1 MQKVA
6 VYLGS
11 CPGNSRDYADLAYRL
26 GRKLAEMHAVLIY
39 GGSNVG
45 TMKALSDGALGGGAL
60 VYGVFPKGFKG
71 HAQKHFS
78 SDELIRRDVTHLL
91 MVKDMAERKNKMS
104 ELCTCCVV
112 LPGGWGT
119 MDELFGHMVERT
131 VGINSKPVFILNHN
145 GYYDALK
152 AQMLKMVE
160 EGFIPGGEAAMPV
173 FCDTVEDLTARIAA
187 LPD

>member
-1 MQKVA
+1 MKKVA

-11 CPGNSRDYADLAYRL
+11 CPGNSKEYGDVAYKL
-26 GRKLAEMHAVLIY
+26 GRKLAEMNAIMIY

-45 TMKALSDGALGGGAL
+45 TMKCLADGALGGGGL

-71 HAQKHFS
+71 HSEKNFS
-78 SDELIRRDVTHLL
+78 TDELIRQDVTHLV
-91 MVKDMAERKNKMS
+91 MAKDMADRKKQMS

-119 MDELFGHMVERT
+119 MDELFGHMVQRT
-131 VGINSKPVFILNHN
+131 TGVNSKPVFVLNYN
-145 GYYDALK
+145 GFYDHLK
-152 AQMLKMVE
+152 AQFEKMVQ
-160 EGFIPGGEAAMPV
+160 EGFIPGGEAALPV
-173 FCDTVEDLTARIAA
+173 FCDSADDLVSRISA